1 MAWYR
6 SCSQC
11 LPIYRQS
18 REYNQKIKGQDAF
31 SKGSVIKNGKG
42 QDSPSNG
49 HVMPWNNSGSWRKGF
64 QTLGTA
70 SLSILCLQS
79 PKVMPFHGKGHM
91 DQEKSQRHIACE
103 ISQVKWW
110 QTRWSSEMQKGSARR
125 GQMTTR
131 STEPTQ
137 AKP

>member
-1 MAWYR
+1 MKRLARIKSIQSRAFSQDSECRSVRQVEWAKPSAGQEVAWCR
-6 SCSQC
+6 PCSQC
-11 LPIYRQS
+11 LPIHNQS
-18 REYNQKIKGQDAF
+18 QDAF

-64 QTLGTA
+64 QTLVIA

-91 DQEKSQRHIACE
+91 DQEKSQRQI
-103 ISQVKWW
+103 
-110 QTRWSSEMQKGSARR
+110 T
-125 GQMTTR
+125 
-131 STEPTQ
+131 
-137 AKP
+137 